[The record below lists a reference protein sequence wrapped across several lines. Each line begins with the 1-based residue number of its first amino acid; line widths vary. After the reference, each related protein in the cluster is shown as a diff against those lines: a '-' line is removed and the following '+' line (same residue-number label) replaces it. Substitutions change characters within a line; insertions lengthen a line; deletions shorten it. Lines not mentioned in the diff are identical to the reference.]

1 MPLFEVA
8 ILQDAKKK
16 DGETV
21 EAEKLILA
29 PTHVVAKDAQAA
41 AMQIAI
47 AQAAFLGAADPERM
61 KVLVRPFV

>member
-21 EAEKLILA
+21 EAEKLILP

-41 AMQIAI
+41 AMHIAI
-47 AQAAFLGAADPERM
+47 QHSAALTSADPERM

>member
-21 EAEKLILA
+21 EAEKLVLV
-29 PTHVVAKDAQAA
+29 PQYVVAKDAQAA

-47 AQAAFLGAADPERM
+47 AQATVLGAADPERM